1 MTRRQGE
8 EKCLHRSTWPPATA
22 NNKPRNYCT
31 YLHRSLLKTS
41 TDPIPHVRRYPRR
54 GERPPLLSSFQRIS
68 LYILCTST
76 AANAVGSEACLQFV
90 PTRKE
95 ACVEMATA
103 FLCAHIHPSNLA
115 PRVGDIYVPSFEC
128 WDVAV
133 SAPLASPRAHAV
145 HRQWQRQAAGGSR
158 FDHHQTAEGKKK
170 KKSIDRALYICACVF
185 SIAICKQGVAIKKC
199 TLPRESSQA
208 AGGYVRCL
216 CVQVPKCRSR
226 AWRVR
231 NCGPSRSLD
240 GMNYTEYS

>member
-1 MTRRQGE
+1 
-8 EKCLHRSTWPPATA
+8 
-22 NNKPRNYCT
+22 
-31 YLHRSLLKTS
+31 
-41 TDPIPHVRRYPRR
+41 
-54 GERPPLLSSFQRIS
+54 
-68 LYILCTST
+68 
-76 AANAVGSEACLQFV
+76 
-90 PTRKE
+90 
-95 ACVEMATA
+95 MATA

-133 SAPLASPRAHAV
+133 SAPLSSPRAHAV

-216 CVQVPKCRSR
+216 CVQVPEACLASEKLWAVEVIGWDELYRVQLSCGMHGSWVALSREYCWMKLYRRLATGKFPSLELLVKPNSSVDTHLGHPHCRQPVG
-226 AWRVR
+226 ADFTVR
-231 NCGPSRSLD
+231 SDHHNWWTAR
-240 GMNYTEYS
+240 TTT